1 MKYFLNYLCLCLAFH
16 LPLTTRAEPTGTVL
30 YTYPREDYSEL
41 WITNLENTII
51 PRMLFKYTSAIYEIA
66 AQENGPLVIMVAGH
80 SVVPGFTFFEVFL
93 VNRRH
98 PDKEARDLTQHR
110 FDGIQDLDI
119 LENGDIIFTNYHTD
133 GAPPPKRGIYLIP
146 NREIKKEVP
155 KARLLKEA
163 EAVRAVWAPGGKM
176 IAYDIDGGHG
186 IYTLDVGTRKAS
198 QISDFGR
205 FPAFSPDG
213 KKLAFVSKLFVE
225 PQNIYV
231 VSFENPEDRKTIE
244 PVIQSKNIH
253 RIKWTPDGQYI
264 VYNSNGIFAA
274 PINGGPHIKL
284 FDNIRGLYEF
294 DWASSK
300 GYAVEPAKKLTT
312 LWGALKV
319 DNTQQVNP
327 HTFLELD

>member
-1 MKYFLNYLCLCLAFH
+1 MKYILNYLCLCLAFQ
-16 LPLTTRAEPTGTVL
+16 LPLTTQAEPTGTVI

-51 PRMLFKYTSAIYEIA
+51 PRMLFKHTSAIYEIA
-66 AQENGPLVIMVAGH
+66 AQENGPLVIMVSGK

-98 PDKEARDLTQHR
+98 PDEEARDLTQHR

-119 LENGDIIFTNYHTD
+119 SENGDIIFTNYHTD
-133 GAPPPKRGIYLIP
+133 GAPPPKRGVYLIP
-146 NREIKKEVP
+146 NREIEKEVP
-155 KARLLKEA
+155 KVRLLKEA

-176 IAYDIDGGHG
+176 IAYDVDGGRG
-186 IYTLDVGTRKAS
+186 IYTLDVGLRKVS

-213 KKLAFVSKLFVE
+213 KKLAFTGPLFVE
-225 PQNIYV
+225 PQNIYG
-231 VSFENPEDRKTIE
+231 VSLDNPADQKTIE
-244 PVIQSKNIH
+244 PAIRSNISE
-253 RIKWTPDGQYI
+253 IKWTPDGQYI
-264 VYNSNGIFAA
+264 VYNAKGKFAA

-284 FDNIRGLYEF
+284 FENIRGLYEF

-300 GYAVEPAKKLTT
+300 GYSVEPTRRLTT
-312 LWGALKV
+312 LWGKLK
-319 DNTQQVNP
+319 Q
-327 HTFLELD
+327 

>member
-1 MKYFLNYLCLCLAFH
+1 MKYVLNYLCLCLAFQ
-16 LPLTTRAEPTGTVL
+16 LPLTTQAEPTGTVI

-51 PRMLFKYTSAIYEIA
+51 PRMLFKHTSAIYEIA
-66 AQENGPLVIMVAGH
+66 TQENGPLVVMVSGK

-119 LENGDIIFTNYHTD
+119 SENGDIIFTNYHTD

-146 NREIKKEVP
+146 NREIEKEVP
-155 KARLLKEA
+155 KVRLLKEV

-176 IAYDIDGGHG
+176 IAYDVEFDHG
-186 IYTLDVGTRKAS
+186 IYTLDVGLRKVS

-205 FPAFSPDG
+205 YPAFSPDG
-213 KKLAFVSKLFVE
+213 KKLAFAGTPFVE
-225 PQNIYV
+225 PQDIHV
-231 VSFENPEDRKTIE
+231 VSLDNPADQKTIE
-244 PVIQSKNIH
+244 PAIRATITQ
-253 RIKWTPDGQYI
+253 IKWTPNGQYI
-264 VYNSNGIFAA
+264 VYHAKGLFAA
-274 PINGGPHIKL
+274 PINGGPHIRL
-284 FDNIRGLYEF
+284 FENLVGRYEF

-300 GYAVEPAKKLTT
+300 GYSVEPAKKLTT
-312 LWGALKV
+312 LWGELKQ
-319 DNTQQVNP
+319 T
-327 HTFLELD
+327 E

>member
-1 MKYFLNYLCLCLAFH
+1 MKYILNYFCLCLIFQ
-16 LPLTTRAEPTGTVL
+16 LPLTAQAEPTGTVI

-51 PRMLFKYTSAIYEIA
+51 PRMLFKHTSTIYEIA
-66 AQENGPLVIMVAGH
+66 TQENGPLVVMVSGK

-119 LENGDIIFTNYHTD
+119 SENGDIIFTNYHTD
-133 GAPPPKRGIYLIP
+133 GAPPPKRGVYLIP
-146 NREIKKEVP
+146 NREIEKEVP
-155 KARLLKEA
+155 KVRLLKEA
-163 EAVRAVWAPGGKM
+163 EAVRAVWAPGEKM
-176 IAYDIDGGHG
+176 IAYDVDGGRG
-186 IYTLDVGTRKAS
+186 IYTLDVGLRKVS

-213 KKLAFVSKLFVE
+213 KKLAFTGPLFVE

-231 VSFENPEDRKTIE
+231 VSLDNPADQKTIE
-244 PVIQSKNIH
+244 PAIRSNISE
-253 RIKWTPDGQYI
+253 IKWTPDGRYI
-264 VYNSNGIFAA
+264 VYNAKGKFAA

-284 FDNIRGLYEF
+284 FENIRGLYEF

-300 GYAVEPAKKLTT
+300 GYAVEPIGRLTT
-312 LWGALKV
+312 LWGKLK
-319 DNTQQVNP
+319 Q
-327 HTFLELD
+327 

>member
-1 MKYFLNYLCLCLAFH
+1 MKYFLSYFCLCLAFH
-16 LPLTTRAEPTGTVL
+16 LPLTTQAEPTGTVI

-66 AQENGPLVIMVAGH
+66 AQENGPLVVMVSGK

-119 LENGDIIFTNYHTD
+119 SENGDIIFTNYHTD

-146 NREIKKEVP
+146 NREIEKEVP
-155 KARLLKEA
+155 KARLLKEVGA
-163 EAVRAVWAPGGKM
+163 IQAVWAPGGKM
-176 IAYDIDGGHG
+176 IAYDIEGGHG

-213 KKLAFVSKLFVE
+213 KKLAFTGRLFVE
-225 PQNIYV
+225 PQNIHV
-231 VSFENPEDRKTIE
+231 ISLDNPEDQKTIE
-244 PVIQSKNIH
+244 PAIRANISE
-253 RIKWTPDGQYI
+253 IKWTPDGQYI
-264 VYNSNGIFAA
+264 VYYAKGLFAA

-284 FDNIRGLYEF
+284 FENIGGLYEF

-312 LWGALKV
+312 LWGALKIN
-319 DNTQQVNP
+319 NT
-327 HTFLELD
+327 HSR

>member
-1 MKYFLNYLCLCLAFH
+1 MKYFLSYFCLCLAFQ
-16 LPLTTRAEPTGTVL
+16 LPLTTQAEPTGTVI

-66 AQENGPLVIMVAGH
+66 AQENGPLVVMVSGK

-110 FDGIQDLDI
+110 FDEIQDLDI
-119 LENGDIIFTNYHTD
+119 SENGDIIFTNYHTD

-146 NREIKKEVP
+146 NREIEKEVP
-155 KARLLKEA
+155 KARLLKEVDA
-163 EAVRAVWAPGGKM
+163 IHAVWAPGGKT
-176 IAYDIDGGHG
+176 IAYDIDGDHG

-213 KKLAFVSKLFVE
+213 KKLAFTGRIFVE

-231 VSFENPEDRKTIE
+231 VSLDNPEDQKTID
-244 PVIQSKNIH
+244 PAIRANISE
-253 RIKWTPDGQYI
+253 IKWTPDGQYI
-264 VYNSNGIFAA
+264 VYNTKGIFAA

-284 FDNIRGLYEF
+284 FENIGGLYEF

-312 LWGALKV
+312 LWGTLKT
-319 DNTQQVNP
+319 DNTHNR
-327 HTFLELD
+327 